1 MICRAVISDTVFK
14 KYTLKSTTY
23 KTITKL
29 LGDTDFTRSIKIFK
43 ENLPFN
49 KVLAVSAA
57 RRPRR

>member
-1 MICRAVISDTVFK
+1 MVCKAVITDLVFK

-23 KTITKL
+23 KNITKL
-29 LGDTDFTRSIKIFK
+29 LGDTDLTRSIKIFK

-49 KVLAVSAA
+49 KVLAVRAA